1 VSPFRHPPTDLF
13 IVFIVLVERKQSK
26 VFIQAVLNVQQGMAQ
41 AGSPGHGALRLR
53 VELEGTPTARKPTLG
68 RTQKTNTPP
77 ILHQDGPL

>member
-41 AGSPGHGALRLR
+41 AGSRCPQA
-53 VELEGTPTARKPTLG
+53 EGGT
-68 RTQKTNTPP
+68 
-77 ILHQDGPL
+77 

>member
-41 AGSPGHGALRLR
+41 GRAGCGNFELRASSQVFLELDELAPLAPARGHASPPRLDSAL
-53 VELEGTPTARKPTLG
+53 V
-68 RTQKTNTPP
+68 
-77 ILHQDGPL
+77 